1 MISLRQDIPDPSNEW
16 ERFGKVHI
24 KKIISKYQRNQS
36 RFRRFDISTEVL
48 ILANVITMIFAVAQK
63 WNVTDV
69 MWVYWTQSVVIGLFT
84 YRRIMDLRYF
94 TTKGMKV
101 NNAPVEPTEAS
112 KRETA
117 RFFLVHYGFFHL
129 VYFVFLWVL
138 STPVS
143 VFSAIGMAACA
154 VSFLINHWFSY
165 TKNRELDMN
174 RTLNLGTI
182 FMTPYLRIIP
192 MHLTIIIGGMLIIEG
207 EMSVF
212 ALLLFLLLKTF
223 ADVTMHIIEH
233 RIGQHN

>member
-1 MISLRQDIPDPSNEW
+1 VYIRKMM
-16 ERFGKVHI
+16 
-24 KKIISKYQRNQS
+24 SKYQKNQS
-36 RFRRFDISTEVL
+36 RFRRVDISTLAL
-48 ILANVITMIFAVAQK
+48 ILANVVTIIFAVAQK
-63 WNVTDV
+63 WHVTDV
-69 MWVYWTQSVVIGLFT
+69 MWVYWAQSVVIGCFT

-117 RFFLVHYGFFHL
+117 HFFLMHYGLFHL
-129 VYFVFLWVL
+129 VYFVFLLVL

-143 VFSAIGMAACA
+143 VVSAIGMAACA
-154 VSFLINHWFSY
+154 LSFFMNHWFSY
-165 TKNRELDMN
+165 KQNRESDMN

-192 MHLTIIIGGMLIIEG
+192 MQLTIIIGGILMVSE

-212 ALLLFLLLKTF
+212 ALLLFLLLKTL
-223 ADVTMHIIEH
+223 ADVTMHIVEH
-233 RIGQHN
+233 RIGR

>member
-1 MISLRQDIPDPSNEW
+1 
-16 ERFGKVHI
+16 VHI
-24 KKIISKYQRNQS
+24 RKMISKYQGNQS

-69 MWVYWTQSVVIGLFT
+69 MWVYWSQSVIIGLFT

-101 NNAPVEPTEAS
+101 NNVPVEPTEAA

-117 RFFLVHYGFFHL
+117 RFFLLHYGFFHL

-138 STPVS
+138 STHVS
-143 VFSAIGMAACA
+143 VFSAIGMVACA
-154 VSFLINHWFSY
+154 VSFLMNHWFSY
-165 TKNRELDMN
+165 NKNRESDMN

-192 MHLTIIIGGMLIIEG
+192 MHLTIIIGGMLVIEG
-207 EMSVF
+207 EMSVL
-212 ALLLFLLLKTF
+212 ALLLFLILKTF

-233 RIGQHN
+233 RIGQRN

>member
-1 MISLRQDIPDPSNEW
+1 
-16 ERFGKVHI
+16 
-24 KKIISKYQRNQS
+24 
-36 RFRRFDISTEVL
+36 
-48 ILANVITMIFAVAQK
+48 MIFAVAQK

-69 MWVYWTQSVVIGLFT
+69 MWVYWSQSVIIGFFT

-101 NNAPVEPTEAS
+101 NNAPVEPNEAS

-117 RFFLVHYGFFHL
+117 HFFLVHYGFFHL

-138 STPVS
+138 MTPVS

-154 VSFLINHWFSY
+154 LSFFMNHWFSY
-165 TKNRELDMN
+165 KQNRESDMN

-192 MHLTIIIGGMLIIEG
+192 MHLTIIIGGILMVSD

-233 RIGQHN
+233 RIGR

>member
-1 MISLRQDIPDPSNEW
+1 M
-16 ERFGKVHI
+16 HI
-24 KKIISKYQRNQS
+24 RKMISKYQGNQS

-69 MWVYWTQSVVIGLFT
+69 MWVYWSQSVIIGLFT

-101 NNAPVEPTEAS
+101 NNVPVEPTEAA

-117 RFFLVHYGFFHL
+117 RFFLMHYGFFHL
-129 VYFVFLWVL
+129 VYFVFLRVL

-154 VSFLINHWFSY
+154 VSFLMNHWFSY

-192 MHLTIIIGGMLIIEG
+192 MHLTIIIGGMLVIEG
-207 EMSVF
+207 EMSVL

-233 RIGQHN
+233 GIGRSEGKTD